1 MAQQARAVE
10 TRRQIVVAA
19 ANLFSR
25 VGYERARLNDI
36 VGESGLT
43 RGAIYFH
50 FQSKDD
56 LAAIVVDEFQATSM
70 RAVGTIAQTDTYG
83 MRQLVMLCRE
93 MGRLLVDDPVVR
105 AGIRLII
112 ELHSGEA
119 PIPVYLAWIE
129 AIKYFVTKAVED
141 GDVPPDTDAE
151 EAAVFVTES
160 FVGAHVLSY
169 AVSGHDDLPA
179 RIDRLADYLVTALM
193 PDERIAARSDL
204 LGARWTPQTEP
215 GA

>member
-1 MAQQARAVE
+1 MVQQARAVE
-10 TRRQIVVAA
+10 TRRQIVIGA

-56 LAAIVVDEFQATSM
+56 LASIVVDEFQTVSM
-70 RAVGTIAQTDTYG
+70 EAVAAIAQLDTYA
-83 MRQLVMLCRE
+83 MRQIAMLCRE

-129 AIKYFVTKAVED
+129 AIKYFVAKGIDE
-141 GDVPPDTDAE
+141 GDVKPGIDPDD
-151 EAAVFVTES
+151 AAVFVTES
-160 FVGAHVLSY
+160 FVGAHVLSH

-179 RIDRLADYLVTALM
+179 RIDRLADFLVIALM
-193 PDERIAARSDL
+193 PDDRVAAHPDL
-204 LGARWTPQTEP
+204 LGARWTPERT
-215 GA
+215 